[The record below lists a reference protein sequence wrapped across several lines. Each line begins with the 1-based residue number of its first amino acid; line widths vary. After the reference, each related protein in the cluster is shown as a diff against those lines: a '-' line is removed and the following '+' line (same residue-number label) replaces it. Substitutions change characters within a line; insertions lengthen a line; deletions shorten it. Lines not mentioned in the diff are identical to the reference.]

1 MRFRSAELLVA
12 LWFVGVG
19 IASLEDRASPLSRI
33 RLQLPDEDITLGN
46 ALTVARGLPSDGLVF
61 LLLPLSFKQFDRDIP
76 REFAERLW
84 PRKTAVFFGS
94 LSQKP
99 REYMDS
105 VAIADRVPTFII
117 MMRKTATTLDL
128 TRTRRHAEHKDV
140 VCYAV
145 DWSSPR

>member
-19 IASLEDRASPLSRI
+19 VSSLENRASPLSRI
-33 RLQLPDEDITLGN
+33 RLHLSNEDITLGN
-46 ALTVARGLPSDGLVF
+46 ALTLARGLPAAGAVF
-61 LLLPLSFKQFDRDIP
+61 LLLPLSFKECDRDIP
-76 REFAERLW
+76 HEFAERLW

-94 LSQKP
+94 LPQTPSA
-99 REYMDS
+99 YMDS
-105 VAIADRVPTFII
+105 VPASDRVATFIV
-117 MMRKTATTLDL
+117 MMREAATTLDL